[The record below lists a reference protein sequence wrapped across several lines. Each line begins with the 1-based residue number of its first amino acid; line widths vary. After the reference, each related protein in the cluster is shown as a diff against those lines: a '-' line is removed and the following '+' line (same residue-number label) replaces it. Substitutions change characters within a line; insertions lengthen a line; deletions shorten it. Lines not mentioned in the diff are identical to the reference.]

1 MAAASKA
8 TTTTTGSENMAKGTK
23 AHPGFKAVEA
33 RVARESGVRDPGA
46 VVAAA
51 ARNASPEAKKANP
64 RLKRVK
70 G

>member
-1 MAAASKA
+1 MAGKGFGA
-8 TTTTTGSENMAKGTK
+8 GS

-33 RVARESGVRDPGA
+33 KVGKEKGIKNPGA

-51 ARNASPEAKKANP
+51 ARSASPAAKKANP
-64 RLKRVK
+64 NLKKVK